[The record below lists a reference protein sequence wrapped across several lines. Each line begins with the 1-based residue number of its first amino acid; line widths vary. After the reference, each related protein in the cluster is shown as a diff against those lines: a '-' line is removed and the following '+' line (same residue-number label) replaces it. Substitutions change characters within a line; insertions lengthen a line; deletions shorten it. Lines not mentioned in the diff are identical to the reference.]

1 MPTRRD
7 IYLRIEPILAYSPVN
22 PDDDE
27 RNPYR
32 RDCLRNM
39 DHEDGTIPDPEVI
52 ARTLDAL
59 VYREY
64 VDGTYTTPDMSPLVA
79 ADINEP
85 RPDRRVPSALIY
97 TKPGERLYIHV
108 LNSDDQPH
116 SFHLHGLHYGIDSDG
131 SWPLGVTSADG
142 RRSDEICPGESWTY
156 VFDAKEDTI
165 GAWPFHDHYRRM
177 MDNVNRGLFGA
188 VIVRDRKLPEADYE
202 VPLFFHRLA
211 GPRGASL
218 FDSGT
223 LNPGDTF
230 SYQFTQLGDYQYICR
245 FHPMSGT
252 IHVVA
257 AGGLPAATVQIL
269 DGPSRFQP
277 NDVTVQQNA
286 IVTWQQAAMM
296 QHTVTEAGGG
306 ARESTVLN
314 GRAFVG
320 NAPTIVADT
329 GKRIRWYVFNLDLDM
344 EWHNFHPHGMRWQH
358 ADEIIDVRS
367 LSPAESFVADTIV
380 PPVVLP
386 RSGGDGDGD
395 DGDHGDPGDEG
406 RGKHGQGESEPGHRS
421 TRKRKGSEESGD
433 DGGKRVRLRGDF
445 LVHCHVEPHMMDGMA
460 AVVRAIQEVR
470 MTDAWAAEL
479 GFVLPLDDG
488 SNDCPVVDPMRCESK
503 GGGSWESLPDSPV
516 FVVHAA
522 VLHTGK
528 VLLYSGTAEVG
539 YPLESR
545 VWDPATNTFTAQN
558 YNQDLFCS
566 GHAFLTDGRLCVVGG
581 APSGTLK
588 ATHIFDPVTETWSQ
602 VSDMHDARWYP
613 TVLTLEDGRIMAVSG
628 SGSSTVEIYDAGA
641 DTWTTVAGAN
651 RYFPE
656 LYPSLH
662 LLPSGEI
669 FYSRSGW
676 SIAAGTQTA
685 YLQMT
690 GPAAGSWIDM
700 GQQQFYD
707 RQEGTAVMSIDD
719 SVTPRVTKI
728 LIIGGGV
735 SGGPAVRNPQSLE
748 TIDLSTLAPEPSWN
762 RGADMNYPRTNV
774 NGTLLPDGTVLVVG
788 GQRAG
793 KWNATDPKPV
803 LVPEIYDP
811 QHGTWTTMAPMLH
824 PRQYHSEAVLLPD
837 GRVLSAGGIDPTKG
851 GPPARDQRYLEVF
864 SPPYLGRGPR
874 PSITGVPAH
883 AAYGANFDITTP
895 DAARVA
901 SVALLRPCAMTHH
914 TDAGQRYIKLKIT
927 GTAANKVTVHAPDNG
942 RVAPPGHYML
952 FIVDTSGIPSI
963 ATFVQIS

>member
-7 IYLRIEPILAYSPVN
+7 VYLRIEPILAYSPVN

-39 DHEDGTIPDPEVI
+39 GHEDGAIPDAEI
-52 ARTLDAL
+52 SLRTLDAL

-64 VDGTYTTPDMSPLVA
+64 VDSTYTTPDMSPLVA
-79 ADINEP
+79 ADVNEP

-97 TKPGERLYIHV
+97 TRPGERLFIHV

-131 SWPLGVTSADG
+131 TWPLGVRSANG
-142 RRSDEICPGESWTY
+142 RRSDEICPGETWTY
-156 VFDAKEDTI
+156 VFDARRDTV
-165 GAWPFHDHYRRM
+165 GAWPFHDHYRKL
-177 MDNVNRGLFGA
+177 MDSVNRGLFGA
-188 VIVRDRKLPEADYE
+188 VVVRDPDLPRADYE

-211 GPRGASL
+211 GPRGTSV

-230 SYQFTQLGDYQYICR
+230 SYQFTQAGTYQYLCR

-252 IHVVA
+252 VHVA
-257 AGGLPAATVQIL
+257 TGGLTGATIQML
-269 DGPSRFQP
+269 DGPQRFQP
-277 NDVTVQQNA
+277 SDVTVQPGA
-286 IVTWQQAAMM
+286 LVTWQNAATM
-296 QHTVTEAGGG
+296 QHTATEAGG
-306 ARESTVLN
+306 ASRESVALN

-320 NAPTIVADT
+320 NTPTIVADS
-329 GKRIRWYVFNLDLDM
+329 GKRIRWYVFNLDLGM

-358 ADEIIDVRS
+358 ADQVIDVRS
-367 LSPAESFVADTIV
+367 LSPSESFVADTIV

-386 RSGGDGDGD
+386 RIRRYED
-395 DGDHGDPGDEG
+395 DEERDATESSHADRGRDDDDDRDDYDEDDEG
-406 RGKHGQGESEPGHRS
+406 RL
-421 TRKRKGSEESGD
+421 
-433 DGGKRVRLRGDF
+433 VRLRGDF
-445 LVHCHVEPHMMDGMA
+445 LVHCHVESHMMEGMA
-460 AVVRAIQEVR
+460 AVVRAIQVIR

-479 GFVLPLDDG
+479 GFTLPADDG
-488 SNDCPVVDPMRCESK
+488 SNDCPVVDPMRCATK
-503 GGGSWESLPDSPV
+503 GGGSWESVPDSPV

-545 VWDPATNTFTAQN
+545 VWDPATSAFTTQS

-566 GHAFLTDGRLCVVGG
+566 GHSFLADGRLCVVGG
-581 APSGTLK
+581 APSGTLR
-588 ATHIFDPVTETWSQ
+588 ATHLFDPATETWSQ
-602 VSDMHDARWYP
+602 VADMHDARWYP

-628 SGSSTVEIYDAGA
+628 AGASSVEIYDAA
-641 DTWTTVAGAN
+641 ANSWQTVAGAN

-669 FYSRSGW
+669 FYSRAGW
-676 SIAAGTQTA
+676 AAATGTQTA
-685 YLQMT
+685 YLRMT
-690 GPAAGSWIDM
+690 GPAAGSWTDL
-700 GQQQFYD
+700 GQQRFYD
-707 RQEGTAVMSIDD
+707 RQEGTAVIQIDA
-719 SVTPRVTKI
+719 SVNPSAARIFV
-728 LIIGGGV
+728 IGGGV
-735 SGGPAVRNPQSLE
+735 SGLPTVRNPQSVE
-748 TIDLSTLAPEPSWN
+748 TIDVTNLAPAPAWN
-762 RGADMNYPRTNV
+762 QAADMRYPRINV
-774 NGTLLPDGTVLVVG
+774 NGTLLPDGTILVVG

-793 KWNATDPKPV
+793 KWSANPQPV
-803 LVPEIYDP
+803 LLPEIYDP
-811 QHGTWTTMAPMLH
+811 RTGVWTPMAPMQH

-837 GRVLSAGGIDPTKG
+837 GRILSAGGIDPTQG
-851 GPPARDQRYLEVF
+851 GPPARDQRFLEVF

-874 PSITGVPAH
+874 PTITAAPVH
-883 AAYGANFDITTP
+883 AAYGTDFDVATP
-895 DAARVA
+895 DATRVA

-914 TDAGQRYIKLKIT
+914 TDAGQRYIKLRIV
-927 GTAANKVTVHAPDNG
+927 GTAANRVTVHAPDNG
-942 RVAPPGHYML
+942 RVAPPGYYML
-952 FIVDTSGIPSI
+952 FIVDTSGIPSR
-963 ATFVQIS
+963 AQFVQVS